1 MAIKTTNKKVYTPAM
16 LETLYKTMSEL
27 LLSNRHTQKSAAQA
41 CCHTLRKKFKNKTF
55 VPGGVLFVWAAYQ
68 KEATGYSKINFC
80 HKTRKYSRASKI
92 DLDKKS
98 IEQTYKEAK
107 SEDVVKASVV
117 EFTKDTKCKINLV
130 QDGSVT
136 ISIFM

>member
-1 MAIKTTNKKVYTPAM
+1 MAIKTANNKVYTPAM

-41 CCHTLRKKFKNKTF
+41 CCHTLRKKFKRTF
-55 VPGGVLFVWAAYQ
+55 VPGGVLFIWSSYQ
-68 KEATGYSKINFC
+68 KKATGYSKLNFC

-92 DLDKKS
+92 DLNKKS

-107 SEDVVKASVV
+107 SENVVKASVV
-117 EFTKDTKCKINLV
+117 EFTNDTKCKIDLV
-130 QDGSVT
+130 KDGTVT